1 MPTTFAVVITNY
13 NYGRFVLEAVDS
25 ALAQCRAPDRVIVI
39 DDGSSDDSA
48 LRLTQAYGD
57 DPRVEL
63 VFSSNRGQLAG
74 FAAGVARADADVVC
88 FLDADDL
95 WKPDYLARLGALYDA
110 RPDVDFVFSNL
121 HRFGQANG
129 IEAFAAGEEDLGH
142 TAVMTYLTGDWY
154 GASTSALSLRLYWA
168 QRCTDFPEPFLRMWR
183 LCADGCVVLSAS
195 IYGARKYYLPTN
207 SVRYR
212 VHGQNGWYSNRTDVS
227 DYRESIAKRCTVNYC
242 AGLIGL
248 GADCGVMLP
257 LELATK
263 PAPPDRE
270 VSRYRDVME
279 RFARDPASIHPLDH
293 VPIPRREPARTLA
306 KAVATPAS
314 PAPPAAPPALIAP
327 PDAAPVSEPPPAANI
342 VPRQAISSPLI
353 AVGRRSPW
361 RHPRRYLRDI
371 LRMVLQK
378 PNF

>member
-25 ALAQCRAPDRVIVI
+25 ALAQSRAPDRVIVI

-48 LRLTQAYGD
+48 LRLTRAYGD
-57 DPRVEL
+57 DPRVDL

-110 RPDVDFVFSNL
+110 RSDVDFVFSNL

-263 PAPPDRE
+263 PAPPERE
-270 VSRYRDVME
+270 VSRYREVME

-306 KAVATPAS
+306 KAMRTLAPASTPAS
-314 PAPPAAPPALIAP
+314 VAAPITRPSATGFLRMPQIP
-327 PDAAPVSEPPPAANI
+327 SLAARV
-342 VPRQAISSPLI
+342 
-353 AVGRRSPW
+353 RRSSPW
-361 RHPRRYLRDI
+361 RLRLYLRDI
-371 LRMVLQK
+371 MRVVLQK

>member
-25 ALAQCRAPDRVIVI
+25 ALAQSRAPNRVIVI

-48 LRLTQAYGD
+48 LRLTQTYGD

-63 VFSSNRGQLAG
+63 VFSPNRGQLAG

-110 RPDVDFVFSNL
+110 RPDIDFVFSNL
-121 HRFGQANG
+121 HQFEQAHG
-129 IEAFAAGEEDLGH
+129 IEAFADAEEDLGH
-142 TAVMTYLTGDWY
+142 TAVMTYLTGAWY

-168 QRCTDFPEPFLRMWR
+168 RRCTDFPEPFIRMWR

-212 VHGQNGWYSNRTDVS
+212 VHGGNGWYANRTDVS
-227 DYRESIAKRCTVNYC
+227 DYRESIAKRGTVNYC

-248 GADCGVMLP
+248 AADSAAMLP

-270 VSRYRDVME
+270 IARYRDVIE
-279 RFARDPASIHPLDH
+279 RLARDPAAVPPLDH
-293 VPIPRREPARTLA
+293 LPLPRREPARSLA
-306 KAVATPAS
+306 KA
-314 PAPPAAPPALIAP
+314 AAPL
-327 PDAAPVSEPPPAANI
+327 PPPARAAGHPALAPPPDVVPAAEPSVAGI
-342 VPRQAISSPLI
+342 VPRRKIESAFIAI
-353 AVGRRSPW
+353 GQRSPW

-371 LRMVLQK
+371 LRVVLQK
-378 PNF
+378 PNV